1 MNTVLL
7 VFPYYLPNRIF
18 PINSPKIAVV
28 TLQFRHFC
36 LDITVPTWS
45 SQHYLSITPI
55 RCYNPVGT
63 ILMLPSYY
71 YCLTTAILLLSS
83 CCYRHTAI
91 VLSISSHPY
100 HPATSRLI
108 STSSCIPAAAISILS
123 FAPCY
128 LHSAIPKLLGLEYQW
143 YSDNKDT
150 SANCMWR
157 IVTSI
162 GNNTPTSQLEQWH
175 SNN

>member
-1 MNTVLL
+1 
-7 VFPYYLPNRIF
+7 
-18 PINSPKIAVV
+18 
-28 TLQFRHFC
+28 
-36 LDITVPTWS
+36 
-45 SQHYLSITPI
+45 
-55 RCYNPVGT
+55 
-63 ILMLPSYY
+63 MLTSYY
-71 YCLTTAILLLSS
+71 YRLATAILLLSS
-83 CCYRHTAI
+83 SCYRHAAI

-100 HPATSRLI
+100 HPATFLLI
-108 STSSCIPAAAISILS
+108 STSSCIPAAVISILS
-123 FAPCY
+123 SAPCY

-175 SNN
+175 SDNWDDTTTQLIHHGSSPTWWQHCYPHYYNTITSPMQ